1 MDATP
6 PNETDAPDWKLVPM
20 IVTMVPPA
28 VGPFAGASFAT
39 VGAGTDDSVVVDDVV
54 DGPDGESPLD
64 AVVDGSFELDEESTV
79 VVGSVVVASVVVVS
93 VVVVSLVDGGGG
105 VESGGGETSWSV
117 RKARGTGVASFAG
130 FGGLG
135 IAVAVGVVGI
145 VKAGSGGAA
154 AFVVVDAVA
163 GSEGGAPMLS

>member
-1 MDATP
+1 MTFTFVDARS

-28 VGPFAGASFAT
+28 VGPVAGASFAT
-39 VGAGTDDSVVVDDVV
+39 VGAGAVDSVVVDDVAA
-54 DGPDGESPLD
+54 PDGESPLD
-64 AVVDGSFELDEESTV
+64 VVVDGSFELDEEST
-79 VVGSVVVASVVVVS
+79 VVVASVVVVS

-117 RKARGTGVASFAG
+117 RKARGTGVASLAG

-145 VKAGSGGAA
+145 VDAGSGGAT

-163 GSEGGAPMLS
+163 GSDGGAPMLS